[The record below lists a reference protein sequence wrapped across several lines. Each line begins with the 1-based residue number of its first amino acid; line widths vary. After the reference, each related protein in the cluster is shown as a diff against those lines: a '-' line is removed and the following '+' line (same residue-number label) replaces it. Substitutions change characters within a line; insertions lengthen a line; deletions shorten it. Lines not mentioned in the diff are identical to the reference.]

1 MEEALVRY
9 VHFIGMIIISAALI
23 GEHLLIS
30 TDMQLKL
37 FKKLVFVNAIYAL
50 GAVLAIVGGVL
61 LLVYVGKPAEFYMTN
76 MFFHIKMTLFI
87 LAVMLSAFPTYY
99 FLKQRKSSAETITI
113 PKYIINIIRAEIML
127 LLILPLLGVF
137 IASGIGHN

>member
-1 MEEALVRY
+1 
-9 VHFIGMIIISAALI
+9 
-23 GEHLLIS
+23 
-30 TDMQLKL
+30 
-37 FKKLVFVNAIYAL
+37 
-50 GAVLAIVGGVL
+50 
-61 LLVYVGKPAEFYMTN
+61 
-76 MFFHIKMTLFI
+76 MTLFI

>member
-76 MFFHIKMTLFI
+76 MLFHIKMTLFI
-87 LAVMLSAFPTYY
+87 LAVMLSAFPT
-99 FLKQRKSSAETITI
+99 
-113 PKYIINIIRAEIML
+113 
-127 LLILPLLGVF
+127 
-137 IASGIGHN
+137 